1 MFEYQSEI
9 IDANFALV
17 RGYVEALFRE
27 QTGLD
32 SGDVVYVADCI
43 SMGLRFFLDGIC
55 RELSPNGIAF
65 GESASAS
72 LARKM
77 EAALKGEFIVNRPFP
92 GVA

>member
-1 MFEYQSEI
+1 
-9 IDANFALV
+9 
-17 RGYVEALFRE
+17 
-27 QTGLD
+27 
-32 SGDVVYVADCI
+32 
-43 SMGLRFFLDGIC
+43 MGLRFFLDGIC